1 MAEEIQEAVQIIR
14 VAYEGIEIALKAGS
28 GGIAAMQKALS
39 FLKGMLDYEKSLG
52 RTSMRKLLLKGGDLQ
67 VFQFQAEELP
77 KVRKLAKKYGILYSV
92 LPDCSREDGMS
103 EIIFHTEAVPRVNTM
118 IQKLKFGRVATFDDY
133 LKGGDEKQLGKL
145 MDFLEKQKGNG
156 KSPAAGDS
164 RADAALDGLMEKV
177 GLFAMEKKMVSVDQI
192 RENFHMDKGRAE
204 SVVRQLATIGV
215 LGSREADGTYK
226 VVMEK
231 DAFLNRVRG
240 YQGLAERMRAV
251 AAHKNAS
258 LLDVTVSRQLVAE
271 ENGHA
276 VKARIPGTWGEAARY
291 VWLKKENIMEIH
303 QGKTLLTFL
312 DTNKDYKLYDKE
324 NRVAATQKGEEL
336 YSYYDKVEASVRER
350 YEKSEKQGR
359 RKAAQKKSTPAK
371 EAR

>member
-14 VAYEGIEIALKAGS
+14 VVYEGIEIALKAGS
-28 GGIAAMQKALS
+28 GGIAAMQKAVS

-67 VFQFQAEELP
+67 VFQFQTEELS
-77 KVRKLAKKYGILYSV
+77 KVKRLAKKYGILYSV
-92 LPDCSREDGMS
+92 LPDYSREDGMR
-103 EIIFHTEAVPRVNTM
+103 EVIFHTEAVPRVNTM
-118 IQKLKFGRVATFDDY
+118 IQKLKSGRISTFDDF
-133 LKGGDEKQLGKL
+133 LKNGDEKQLGKL

-156 KSPAAGDS
+156 KSLRVGDD
-164 RADAALDGLMEKV
+164 RANAALEGLIEKA

-192 RENFHMDKGRAE
+192 RENFHVDKGQAE
-204 SVVRQLATIGV
+204 SVVRQLTAIGV
-215 LGSREADGTYK
+215 LGAREEDGTYK

-231 DAFLNRVRG
+231 DAFQTRIRG
-240 YQGLAERMRAV
+240 YQGLVERARAV

-258 LLDVTVSRQLVAE
+258 LLDVTVSRKLVAE
-271 ENGHA
+271 ENSHA
-276 VKARIPGTWGEAARY
+276 IKTRIPGTWGEEVRY

-312 DTNKDYKLYDKE
+312 DTGKDYKLYDKE
-324 NRVAATQKGEEL
+324 NRIVATQKGEEL
-336 YSYYDKVEASVRER
+336 SSYYDKVETSVMER
-350 YEKSEKQGR
+350 YEKSQKQGS
-359 RKAAQKKSTPAK
+359 RKPAQKNAPQK